1 MIRKGSPAKQD
12 KIFFSYLAFQSMSKD
27 VNKPIL
33 YVKQGCPWC
42 IDALAYFKQ
51 KEIELEIVDVR
62 NDPSRMNELQEIS
75 GQSKTPTLK
84 HGAFV
89 VADFDL
95 DEFQQALAQNT
106 EAAAKLGLG

>member
-51 KEIELEIVDVR
+51 KEIELEIGGTLIDKQYGAWLEIWA
-62 NDPSRMNELQEIS
+62 ELTQKE
-75 GQSKTPTLK
+75 
-84 HGAFV
+84 
-89 VADFDL
+89 
-95 DEFQQALAQNT
+95 E
-106 EAAAKLGLG
+106 KLIGKVH